1 MKSKKKTIMFV
12 ISMVWLVISGVISV
26 LLFTKYTEFYVF
38 GLLIKEFAFVGI
50 AGLIFFILLFFGC
63 QSTYYSQ
70 SRYIVIFFGVL
81 WIALSSIL
89 CWSSLKETF
98 TEHINT
104 KRYTITLSDGNVLL
118 FYEKKGENKNMF
130 TEVDVYR
137 KDLLLVRGLGGFGK
151 QFINENTDLPN
162 YSYNEDTTE
171 ITFYGTYRYSDE
183 MHQDFPNL
191 KDREDTFTLKV
202 VR

>member
-1 MKSKKKTIMFV
+1 
-12 ISMVWLVISGVISV
+12 
-26 LLFTKYTEFYVF
+26 
-38 GLLIKEFAFVGI
+38 
-50 AGLIFFILLFFGC
+50 
-63 QSTYYSQ
+63 
-70 SRYIVIFFGVL
+70 
-81 WIALSSIL
+81 
-89 CWSSLKETF
+89 
-98 TEHINT
+98 
-104 KRYTITLSDGNVLL
+104 
-118 FYEKKGENKNMF
+118 MF